1 MTVGNITSCG
11 KGKNKKQAKHAAAK
25 SVLAILNGK
34 ASGGGSDGEKAAAEN
49 GKKPIDQIKINK
61 YYATL
66 SRTLHVSW
74 QKA

>member
-1 MTVGNITSCG
+1 MTVGDIISYG
-11 KGKNKKQAKHAAAK
+11 KGHNKKLAKRAAAK

-49 GKKPIDQIKINK
+49 GKKPVAPNKINK
-61 YYATL
+61 NATL
-66 SRTLHVSW
+66 STTLHVSW

>member
-11 KGKNKKQAKHAAAK
+11 KGRNKKQAKHAAAK

-34 ASGGGSDGEKAAAEN
+34 ASGGGSDEEKAAAEN
-49 GKKPIDQIKINK
+49 INK
-61 YYATL
+61 NATL

>member
-11 KGKNKKQAKHAAAK
+11 KGRNKKQAKHAAAK

-34 ASGGGSDGEKAAAEN
+34 ATGWGSDEEKAAAE
-49 GKKPIDQIKINK
+49 KINK
-61 YYATL
+61 NATL